1 MFLFPLP
8 HHFPSH
14 KSCHLPDQASRS
26 KDLHHVLFL
35 PERGQSFFH
44 TQPDLSSKGKLAM
57 LMMSPLVWKI
67 RPSCCW
73 PWPGF
78 CPLPRQVPAKI
89 FLCEMWV
96 SSFRYLHWKCSYWMH
111 ISRGQNCLQY
121 RIDRSKWELPW
132 KDRPFKKLQLL
143 RCWMNRFQ
151 TKNTAEIE
159 LI

>member
-8 HHFPSH
+8 HRFPSH
-14 KSCHLPDQASRS
+14 KSCHLPDQACCS

-44 TQPDLSSKGKLAM
+44 TKPDLFSKGKLAM
-57 LMMSPLVWKI
+57 LMISPLVWKI

-89 FLCEMWV
+89 FYVKCESLPSGTFTGNV
-96 SSFRYLHWKCSYWMH
+96 VIECIYQRDKTVYST
-111 ISRGQNCLQY
+111 GQIDQNENFLE
-121 RIDRSKWELPW
+121 RIDHL
-132 KDRPFKKLQLL
+132 
-143 RCWMNRFQ
+143 
-151 TKNTAEIE
+151 KNYNS
-159 LI
+159 